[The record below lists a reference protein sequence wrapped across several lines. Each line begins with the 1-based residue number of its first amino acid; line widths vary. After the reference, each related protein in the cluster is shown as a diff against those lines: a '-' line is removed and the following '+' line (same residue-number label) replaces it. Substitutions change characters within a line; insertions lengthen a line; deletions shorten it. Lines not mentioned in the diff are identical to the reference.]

1 MWDKIKATQAD
12 AQQKIL
18 AEKNLVTALAQE
30 LVTIRAEYRAREA
43 ASRSATPA
51 EPQWNATEGRQ
62 PSIGLESALTQADK
76 PPQRSVKVPD
86 PPELTDGKS
95 PKYQNWLLQMKNKLR
110 ANHDH
115 YPDEAAKVAYIYGR
129 TKDDA
134 SNLLYPH
141 LQEEESS
148 LTVKEAFDIL
158 DIAFVNPHREIRA
171 RDEYR
176 SLLMK
181 NSAFQEFYTKFLH
194 LANEA
199 KVPQEQRMDDM
210 MYKLSY
216 DLQRMLLPQR
226 THIKTLADLVSTCQ
240 LVDSESKALDARVNR
255 RREVNK
261 DKSKDIA
268 KDNAKKDA
276 IKDKKIPAKYEKD
289 DSAKAALRKEGKCFK
304 CQQAGHRANE
314 CPENIAQLSTDRYSD
329 QESENE

>member
-1 MWDKIKATQAD
+1 MSQEPEKTRQQSRTETRAQRERREADEEAARRWIPPDNGELPFLSLDEFKETYKQLPVEQLYDRCKAMWDKIKATQAD

-115 YPDEAAKVAYIYGR
+115 YPDKAAKVAYIYGR

-141 LQEEESS
+141 L
-148 LTVKEAFDIL
+148 
-158 DIAFVNPHREIRA
+158 
-171 RDEYR
+171 
-176 SLLMK
+176 
-181 NSAFQEFYTKFLH
+181 
-194 LANEA
+194 
-199 KVPQEQRMDDM
+199 
-210 MYKLSY
+210 
-216 DLQRMLLPQR
+216 
-226 THIKTLADLVSTCQ
+226 
-240 LVDSESKALDARVNR
+240 
-255 RREVNK
+255 
-261 DKSKDIA
+261 
-268 KDNAKKDA
+268 
-276 IKDKKIPAKYEKD
+276 
-289 DSAKAALRKEGKCFK
+289 
-304 CQQAGHRANE
+304 
-314 CPENIAQLSTDRYSD
+314 
-329 QESENE
+329 